1 MIVMVF
7 LLASMIYYVS
17 ISQYALNRIDQ
28 QALKISEAG
37 RHLVNGDTFEEAVLS
52 KNQDSEAYKEIQN
65 VLSTLGYLVDADRLF
80 AGAVE
85 GQKVIYL
92 SDNFKVYSILTYKDS
107 IMEKEEEI
115 FDTLNKGE
123 TYYFRLESKLRE
135 QGRLQGALIP
145 VHNSRRKLVGV
156 IGYEV
161 EQGFYTHLDFIKWL
175 IILGTGIT
183 ALICIFLNYLGV
195 KVLLKPIN
203 ELVEAFNKIATG
215 DLRIALNLNRNDEI
229 GKINREV
236 VRGCERVAQIFKAII
251 SSSFQLRLIAEKI
264 LHASMN
270 NLIAFEEVANSTR
283 EISLISYEQMDK
295 REATKLAVNY
305 LEEDVRI
312 ILAGID
318 QEEKGY
324 KVSKELIEQMSI
336 HVNTIKSKLYELDH
350 VFEIIDKH
358 TVNLVGVTERQV
370 AYSEEFTVTAEKLNK
385 EAEKLSQSIAKVKSE

>member
-7 LLASMIYYVS
+7 LLASIIYYVS
-17 ISQYALNRIDQ
+17 ISKYALNRIDR

-37 RHLVNGDTFEEAVLS
+37 RHLVNGDVFEEAVLS
-52 KNQDSEAYKEIQN
+52 KDEESEAYKQIQT
-65 VLSTLGYLVDADRLF
+65 VLNTLGYLVDADRLF

-92 SDNFKVYSILTYKDS
+92 SDNFKVYSILTYRDS
-107 IMEKEEEI
+107 IMQKEEEI
-115 FDTLNKGE
+115 FETLSKGQ
-123 TYYFRLESKLRE
+123 TYYFRLKSKLQK
-135 QGRLQGALIP
+135 QGKLQGALIP
-145 VHNSRRKLVGV
+145 VHNSDGKLVGV

-161 EQGFYTHLDFIKWL
+161 EQAFYAHLEFIKWL

-183 ALICIFLNYLGV
+183 AIICIFLNYVGI
-195 KVLLKPIN
+195 KILLKPIN

-215 DLRIALNLNRNDEI
+215 DLRIALDLNRNDEI

-236 VRGCERVAQIFKAII
+236 VRGCERVSGIFKAII
-251 SSSFQLRLIAEKI
+251 SSSFQLRLIAKKI

-270 NLIAFEEVANSTR
+270 NLIAFEEVANSTK

-305 LEEDVRI
+305 LEEDMRI
-312 ILAGID
+312 MLAGIHK
-318 QEEKGY
+318 EEKGY
-324 KVSKELIEQMSI
+324 KVSKELIEQMGV
-336 HVNTIKSKLYELDH
+336 HVSTIKSKLYELDH

-358 TVNLVGVTERQV
+358 TVNLVAITERQV
-370 AYSEEFTVTAEKLNK
+370 ASSEELTATAEKLNK
-385 EAEKLSQSIAKVKSE
+385 EAEKLSQSIAKVKS

>member
-52 KNQDSEAYKEIQN
+52 KNQDSEAYKEIQD